1 MELNFFSKKPKKV
14 ALVLGGG
21 ATRGLAHVGAI
32 KALEENNIAFNYVVG
47 TSVGSL
53 VGAAYAAGLK
63 ASEIEEL
70 AKNIKP
76 KDIRKNFLPFTPS
89 VADGIKDVVKSSLGD
104 VKFSDLKRKLCV
116 VAVDVIT
123 SNEVHITKGSVADA
137 VAGSCAVPGVFY
149 PVQFENYRLFD
160 GGLSNNIP
168 SNVAKIVFDCDAVV
182 AIDVN
187 STRGQGTDST
197 KYLDQIMASI
207 RIMMKSNSLKGY
219 LNSNII
225 IQPDLKRFKRTSLNY
240 IDEMIEEGY
249 NATLFQIDNIK
260 ALLSGKKI
268 ESKPQKLKVRKVK
281 NIF

>member
-1 MELNFFSKKPKKV
+1 MRFNIFSRKPKRV

-32 KALEENNIAFNYVVG
+32 KAFEENNISFNYVVG
-47 TSVGSL
+47 TSVGAII
-53 VGAAYAAGLK
+53 GAAYASGLN
-63 ASEIEEL
+63 ASQLENL
-70 AKNIKP
+70 ARNVKP

-89 VADGIKDVVKSSLGD
+89 TADGIAEVVRRNIGD

-123 SNEVHITKGSVADA
+123 SNEVHITSGSVADA
-137 VAGSCAVPGVFY
+137 VSGSCAVPGVFY
-149 PVQFENYRLFD
+149 PVEFENHRLFD

-168 SNVAKIVFDCDAVV
+168 SNVAKMVFDCDAVI

-219 LNSNII
+219 LNSDIM
-225 IQPDLKRFKRTSLNY
+225 IQPDLKRFKRTSMDCL
-240 IDEMIEEGY
+240 DEMIEEGY
-249 NATLFQIDNIK
+249 KATLFQMDNIK
-260 ALLSGKKI
+260 ALLSGKKLDKKNKKI
-268 ESKPQKLKVRKVK
+268 KVRKVK